1 MKLVDKILW
10 ESVTISSNSRSKNDN
25 NNTTER
31 IYFPKTHI
39 ITLKSTN
46 MKSVDKVL
54 QNQLLIKEI

>member
-31 IYFPKTHI
+31 IYLPKNTYYN
-39 ITLKSTN
+39 LKVN
-46 MKSVDKVL
+46 KH
-54 QNQLLIKEI
+54 EISW